1 MDIVGRSYMLIISRN
16 LRVNPKQSIKVNNS
30 YVLFSQ
36 TLISLSSRGYVHLWD
51 MNNCQVVGPF

>member
-1 MDIVGRSYMLIISRN
+1 MLIISGN

-30 YVLFSQ
+30 FVLFSQ